1 MKAQPIPKD
10 LFDKLKA
17 AKVAYLTLNFMGGN
31 DECNLDINYTTED
44 YKPVP
49 DLIKGE
55 INDWAWTAYNYSGA
69 GDGSDYGDDVF
80 YDLLNGKVRTQEWAK
95 ETVYSK
101 AETNKMEVA

>member
-17 AKVAYLTLNFMGGN
+17 AKVDYLTLNFMGGS
-31 DECNLDINYTTED
+31 DECNLDINYTTDD
-44 YKPVP
+44 YKTVP
-49 DLIKGE
+49 DLLKEE

-69 GDGSDYGDDVF
+69 GDGSDYGDDVV
-80 YDLLNGKVRTQEWAK
+80 YDLLNGKVRTQEWSK

-101 AETNKMEVA
+101 VEANKMEVA